1 MGFEDLFY
9 NLENWGFLDVLL
21 PFILVFTIVFAA
33 LQKTKILGEGK
44 KQFNVIIAFVM
55 GASIIFPHITG
66 SYQDWIGFDPVNVI
80 NASLPQVS
88 IILVAIIMV
97 LLIIGVFGNEVD
109 FAGTSLSGWIV
120 LMSFIAVA
128 LIFGSATGWFDLPNW
143 LYFLGNPE
151 VQSLVV
157 MILVFGIIIWFVT
170 KDDANKNPNSPGFMR
185 EYFGN
190 GMKPRFPN
198 K

>member
-1 MGFEDLFY
+1 MNNYGDLFA
-9 NLENWGFLDVLL
+9 NLQNWGFLDVIL

-44 KQFNVIIAFVM
+44 RQFNVIVALVM
-55 GASIIFPHITG
+55 AASVIFPHITG
-66 SYQDWIGFDPVNVI
+66 AYIGWIGFDPVDVI
-80 NASLPQVS
+80 NSSLPQVS

-120 LMSFIAVA
+120 LLSFVAVA
-128 LIFGSATGWFDLPNW
+128 LIFGSSTGWFVLPDW
-143 LYFLGNPE
+143 LYFLSNPE
-151 VQSLVV
+151 FESLVV

-170 KDDANKNPNSPGFMR
+170 KDDTKKNEGPGWF
-185 EYFGN
+185 ETGFGKA
-190 GMKPRFPN
+190 MQPRWP
-198 K
+198 KK